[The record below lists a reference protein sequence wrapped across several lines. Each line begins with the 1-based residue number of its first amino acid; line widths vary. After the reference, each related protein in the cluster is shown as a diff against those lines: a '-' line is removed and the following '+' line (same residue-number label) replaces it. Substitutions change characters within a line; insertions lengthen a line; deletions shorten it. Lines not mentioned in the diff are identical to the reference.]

1 MSPSPLRW
9 HALDAATLSRRAWP
23 DEDELVVFN
32 ARSGDLHLLNPSAN
46 DVLEYLAATPASL
59 GELAL
64 RFPDLDAAALESL
77 VESFDALGLI
87 HPVGL

>member
-1 MSPSPLRW
+1 MSQPPHRW

-23 DEDELVVFN
+23 EEDELVVFN
-32 ARSGDLHLLNPSAN
+32 AHSGDLHLLNPGAN

-59 GELAL
+59 DELAV
-64 RFPDLDAAALESL
+64 RFPDFDAAALKSL
-77 VESFDALGLI
+77 LESFDTLGLI